1 MFFEVVVLRMLITI
15 DKLRFRYVIRSING
29 GAEVAYAIQNSDNEF
44 GMTMDE
50 LIQATGFDRRQV
62 VKVIEEFW
70 EKKYLSRSYQKA
82 EDWETRYTLR
92 YLAKFNSLYMV
103 RPLSRD

>member
-1 MFFEVVVLRMLITI
+1 MFFADVVLSMLILI

-29 GAEVAYAIQNSDNEF
+29 GAEVAHAIRNSDNEF
-44 GMTMDE
+44 GMTMGE

-70 EKKYLSRSYQKA
+70 EKNYLSRSYQKA